1 MGLIKAAAGAI
12 GGVLADSWLDFIEAD
27 EMGPTTAMVRGV
39 QVNNKRSSNTKSTAD
54 YVSNG
59 SRIVVGQN
67 QMMILVDGGRI
78 ADYCAEPG
86 YYEVFFS
93 SAPSLFNGEFK
104 DTLKDTWNRFKFGG
118 QPSSKQEIYFIN
130 LQELKGIRFGTRNA
144 LNYFDNFYN
153 AELNVRCHGT
163 YSVKI
168 TDPLKFYQEAC
179 PRNASRVDLNSCGD
193 QYLMEFTQALQT
205 SISQMSVDG
214 KRISHLNAE
223 TMALSKYLADALDDQ
238 WKGLRGMEICSVALA
253 TISYDEESQK
263 LINMRNQGAMLG
275 DPTVREGYMQ
285 GAIARGLEAAGSNSA
300 GAAQAFMGMGM
311 GMQGAGGFMQSASA
325 ANMQQ
330 MQMQQQAQQAA
341 QTQAQAAQQANSQAG
356 GWSCSCGKSGNTG
369 NFCENCGS
377 KKPAPQAPAGAWNC
391 SCGQTGN
398 KGNFCQGC
406 GAKKPSADW
415 KCSCG
420 SVNKGKFCENCG
432 SKRPE

>member
-39 QVNNKRSSNTKSTAD
+39 QVNNKRSSNTKSTAN

-59 SRIVVGQN
+59 SKIVVGQN

-93 SAPSLFNGEFK
+93 AGPSLFNGEFK

-130 LQELKGIRFGTRNA
+130 LQELQGIRFGTRNA

-179 PRNASRVDLNSCGD
+179 PRNASRVDLNSSGD

-205 SISQMSVDG
+205 SIAKMSVDG

-263 LINMRNQGAMLG
+263 LINMRNQGAMLS

-285 GAIARGLEAAGSNSA
+285 GAVARGLEAAGSNKA
-300 GAAQAFMGMGM
+300 GAGQAFMAMGM

-330 MQMQQQAQQAA
+330 AQLQQAA
-341 QTQAQAAQQANSQAG
+341 QAAKAQAG
-356 GWSCSCGKSGNTG
+356 GWSCSCGHSGNSG

-377 KKPAPQAPAGAWNC
+377 KKPAPQAPAGSWNC

-398 KGNFCQGC
+398 TGNFCQGC
-406 GAKKPSADW
+406 GSKKPSAEW
-415 KCSCG
+415 SCSCG
-420 SVNKGKFCENCG
+420 TVNKGRFCENCG
-432 SKRPE
+432 TKRPE